1 MADSKT
7 TVKKTTPAKTTKAVK
22 SEVSVQDQLAA
33 KRLELHNYR
42 KSNLAGELVNPPAIT
57 VARKEVA
64 RLMTQLNAKKESN

>member
-1 MADSKT
+1 MADAKT
-7 TVKKTTPAKTTKAVK
+7 TVKKATPAKAAKTVK
-22 SEVSVQDQLAA
+22 TEVSVQDQLAA

-42 KSNLAGELVNPPAIT
+42 KSNLAGELVNPRAIK

>member
-7 TVKKTTPAKTTKAVK
+7 TVKKATPAKVTKTVK
-22 SEVSVQDQLAA
+22 SEVSVEEQLTA

-42 KSNLAGELVNPPAIT
+42 KSNHAGELVNPRAIT